1 MALPSMLAAQTAP
14 KLEYVYEEHLGG
26 VYTQSWSV
34 ILLGQS
40 RDRVATD
47 VYVVGDGKNGDF
59 FGVIAVNCATP
70 SRSRWLAVGVLSIAN
85 RCRHKQL
92 PRCVTW
98 PARGSYCVWI
108 PSSIRWKIIGGVSQF
123 VWSKANGRT
132 SQIFVLVEL
141 G

>member
-70 SRSRWLAVGVLSIAN
+70 SRSRWLAVGGVINSEQVPSQTIAAL
-85 RCRHKQL
+85 RDMAC
-92 PRCVTW
+92 
-98 PARGSYCVWI
+98 AG
-108 PSSIRWKIIGGVSQF
+108 
-123 VWSKANGRT
+123 
-132 SQIFVLVEL
+132 
-141 G
+141 

>member
-1 MALPSMLAAQTAP
+1 LIAGVVLVVSLVWAIQKDQSWIIEEGQTMKLTFFAICMALPSMLASQTAP

-26 VYTQSWSV
+26 GYTQSWSV

-70 SRSRWLAVGVLSIAN
+70 SRSRWLAVGGVINSEQVPSQTIAAL
-85 RCRHKQL
+85 RDMAC
-92 PRCVTW
+92 
-98 PARGSYCVWI
+98 AG
-108 PSSIRWKIIGGVSQF
+108 
-123 VWSKANGRT
+123 
-132 SQIFVLVEL
+132 
-141 G
+141 

>member
-1 MALPSMLAAQTAP
+1 LIAGVVLVVSLVWAIQKDQSWIIEKGQTMKLTFFAICMALPSMLASQTAP

-70 SRSRWLAVGVLSIAN
+70 SRSRWLAVGGVINSEQVPSQTIAAL
-85 RCRHKQL
+85 RDM
-92 PRCVTW
+92 
-98 PARGSYCVWI
+98 A
-108 PSSIRWKIIGGVSQF
+108 
-123 VWSKANGRT
+123 
-132 SQIFVLVEL
+132 
-141 G
+141 

>member
-1 MALPSMLAAQTAP
+1 MIAGVVLVVSLVWAIQKDQSWIIEKGQTMKLTFFAICMALPSMLASQTAP

-70 SRSRWLAVGVLSIAN
+70 SRSRWLAVGGVINSEQVPSQTIAAL
-85 RCRHKQL
+85 RDMAC
-92 PRCVTW
+92 
-98 PARGSYCVWI
+98 AG
-108 PSSIRWKIIGGVSQF
+108 
-123 VWSKANGRT
+123 
-132 SQIFVLVEL
+132 
-141 G
+141 